1 MNVTESVHTVNVLP
15 TARQSGAAT
24 PDSPCNR
31 TGPFGVVITWLRKD
45 WTG

>member
-1 MNVTESVHTVNVLP
+1 MTGTS
-15 TARQSGAAT
+15 RAAT

-31 TGPFGVVITWLRKD
+31 TGPFGVVITRLEKD